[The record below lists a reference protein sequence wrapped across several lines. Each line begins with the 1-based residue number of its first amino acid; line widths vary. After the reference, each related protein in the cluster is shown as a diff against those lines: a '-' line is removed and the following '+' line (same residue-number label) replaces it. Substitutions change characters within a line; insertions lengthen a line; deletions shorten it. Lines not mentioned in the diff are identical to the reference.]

1 MDGRHVS
8 QDPKKMRERPR
19 QISRGRAVLAEETD
33 KCRGPELGAYLVCF
47 RNSKASVARI
57 E

>member
-8 QDPKKMRERPR
+8 QDPKKMRERSR

-33 KCRGPELGAYLVCF
+33 KCRSPELGAYLVCF
-47 RNSKASVARI
+47 RNSKAGVARI

>member
-8 QDPKKMRERPR
+8 QDPKKMREQPR
-19 QISRGRAVLAEETD
+19 QISRGRAVLAEET
-33 KCRGPELGAYLVCF
+33 KCRGPELGAYLVSF
-47 RNSKASVARI
+47 RNSKVSVART